1 MSKKE
6 ILFVLILIFV
16 CGFISSQLA
25 ELSIPQYAVP
35 FMAMVGG
42 FIAVALN
49 RLKHLDDLNLTR
61 KKDAALE
68 YIKYFSEYRSA
79 LLNLIDP
86 SVKDDLFHSNLMDAT
101 RNMVASLDKF
111 HVVSSDS
118 VSEKIEIKNAEVIK
132 LMMDFRAKSTEF
144 SEDKKSLLRWFIDED
159 IGSKLNTIRHEI
171 ITLIN
176 TEVGDGSGTTKLKS
190 AIDSNNA
197 DFKNLFSKLL
207 K

>member
-1 MSKKE
+1 MSTKE

-101 RNMVASLDKF
+101 KNMVASLDKF

-197 DFKNLFSKLL
+197 DFKSLFSKLL